1 MKTGNII
8 LLVCIVLL
16 IVIVAVVVFA
26 ITAHK
31 KTMNKL
37 NENIFNLL
45 SDLISDQEAKVEKTT
60 AYGFQYKIIEK
71 NRITYVCTIYN
82 PKCSEILINSKI
94 KWQIKEN
101 PTDDSLVFIDNIVKP
116 MMSEIKDDKEVKK
129 LFIILAVIFRG
140 DGFNRRGKH
149 TARAAPGRPEINQN
163 RLAVRE
169 YLSKIFVRGYLF
181 HNQ

>member
-1 MKTGNII
+1 MKIIDII
-8 LLVCIVLL
+8 LLACFAL
-16 IVIVAVVVFA
+16 IIIIIAVVVLA

-31 KTMNKL
+31 KAMNKL
-37 NENIFNLL
+37 HENIFNLL
-45 SDLISDQEAKVEKTT
+45 TDLISDQEAKVERTT

-116 MMSEIKDDKEVKK
+116 MTSEIKDDKEVKK
-129 LFIILAVIFRG
+129 LFIIYP
-140 DGFNRRGKH
+140 N
-149 TARAAPGRPEINQN
+149 ARQLMIATNECEYAFVYPKTDVYGASVVTYN
-163 RLAVRE
+163 RLL
-169 YLSKIFVRGYLF
+169 YTKDIKKM
-181 HNQ
+181 

>member
-1 MKTGNII
+1 MKTGTII

-16 IVIVAVVVFA
+16 IVIVAVIVFA

-101 PTDDSLVFIDNIVKP
+101 PTDD
-116 MMSEIKDDKEVKK
+116 KEVKK
-129 LFIILAVIFRG
+129 LFIIYP
-140 DGFNRRGKH
+140 N
-149 TARAAPGRPEINQN
+149 ARQLMIATNECEYAFVYPKTDVYGASVVTYN
-163 RLAVRE
+163 RLL
-169 YLSKIFVRGYLF
+169 YTKDIKKM
-181 HNQ
+181 

>member
-1 MKTGNII
+1 MKTGTII

-16 IVIVAVVVFA
+16 IVIVAVIVFA

-71 NRITYVCTIYN
+71 NWITYVCTIYN

-129 LFIILAVIFRG
+129 LFIIYP
-140 DGFNRRGKH
+140 N
-149 TARAAPGRPEINQN
+149 ARQLMIATNECEYAFVYPKTDVYGASVVTYN
-163 RLAVRE
+163 RLL
-169 YLSKIFVRGYLF
+169 YTKDIKKM
-181 HNQ
+181 

>member
-1 MKTGNII
+1 MKTGTII

-16 IVIVAVVVFA
+16 IVIVAVIVFA

-71 NRITYVCTIYN
+71 NSITYVCTIYN

-129 LFIILAVIFRG
+129 LFIIYP
-140 DGFNRRGKH
+140 N
-149 TARAAPGRPEINQN
+149 ARQLMIATNECEYSFVYPKTDVYGASVVTYN
-163 RLAVRE
+163 RLL
-169 YLSKIFVRGYLF
+169 YTKDIKKM
-181 HNQ
+181 